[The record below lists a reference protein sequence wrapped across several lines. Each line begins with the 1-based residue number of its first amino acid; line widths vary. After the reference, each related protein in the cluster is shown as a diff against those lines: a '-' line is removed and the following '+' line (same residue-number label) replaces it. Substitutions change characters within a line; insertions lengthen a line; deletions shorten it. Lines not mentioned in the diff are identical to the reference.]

1 MRFGQKVRLLRTKK
15 RLSQTE
21 LGDMCGLSLRTIRN
35 YEVDGRYPKQREIYS
50 KLAYALDCSVNYLLS
65 EEEELFENENQEP
78 NYDVLTDMDA
88 LAKDIRTFFNRDDI
102 PEIVKDSLMQ
112 KLQDAYWKAKEK
124 KREQDSL
131 I

>member
-35 YEVDGRYPKQREIYS
+35 YEVDRRYPKQREIYS

-124 KREQDSL
+124 KREKDTL

>member
-124 KREQDSL
+124 KREKDTL

>member
-35 YEVDGRYPKQREIYS
+35 YEVDRRYPKQREIYS

-65 EEEELFENENQEP
+65 EEEDLFENENQEP

-112 KLQDAYWKAKEK
+112 KLQDAYWKGKEK
-124 KREQDSL
+124 KREKDTL